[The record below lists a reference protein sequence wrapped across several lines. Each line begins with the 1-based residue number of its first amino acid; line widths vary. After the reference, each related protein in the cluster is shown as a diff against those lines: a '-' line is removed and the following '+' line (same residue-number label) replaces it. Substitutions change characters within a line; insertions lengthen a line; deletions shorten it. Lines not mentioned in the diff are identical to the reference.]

1 MIIIMTTKTISILAI
16 VAMAGI
22 ITSVS
27 VASALSICESPNCMQ
42 IQQGEDTYKLRGDA
56 LAKYND
62 IQTRS
67 IDFIALKEQLKLVP
81 DTIGPIFIVL
91 DGDKNEIEKFVS
103 TYSVDVKTQKST
115 NTFLSLVGTTSKA
128 NLEKYFNTVSHDNY
142 IASGFGIAH
151 LGSHTDENGTIGN
164 GALPLT
170 LEQQNT
176 IGSLSDGFANQK
188 VIELLQTS
196 VGVEKIQK

>member
-1 MIIIMTTKTISILAI
+1 
-16 VAMAGI
+16 
-22 ITSVS
+22 
-27 VASALSICESPNCMQ
+27 MQ